1 MTTLAQ
7 SGGASTALTVNATAW
22 VDGVTISTNALSIF
36 ALSPIPV
43 DIMFTIS
50 FTIPAGTIA
59 DQGRVNVWIAISEDG
74 THYTDSDQYSGTNNS
89 QSSLRSPT
97 NFKGPFVINTPAA
110 NLSPA
115 VGIMLS
121 LASQLAPSTAPV
133 NAILPR
139 AVGLILENRTGL
151 TLTAPS
157 VTYTPVN
164 YTNS

>member
-7 SGGASTALTVNATAW
+7 SGGSSTALTVNTTSWA
-22 VDGVTISTNALSIF
+22 DGVTISTNALGIF

-43 DIMFTIS
+43 DVMFTVS
-50 FTIPAGTIA
+50 FTIPAGTIT
-59 DQGRVNVWIAISEDG
+59 DQARVNVWIAISEDG
-74 THYTDSDQYSGTNNS
+74 THYTDNDQYSGTNNS

-97 NFKGPFVINTPAA
+97 NFKGPFVVNTPAA
-110 NLSPA
+110 SISV
-115 VGIMLS
+115 VGVMLS

-157 VTYTPVN
+157 VTYTAVN